1 MSVFKLGFLV
11 NYVSHAVICGFTCAA
26 SIIIAFS
33 QVKKLLGLKNIGRH
47 FYEAVVDV
55 PMNIKH
61 TRVSDLVVGLIC
73 MVVLHSLKIIK
84 QKYTDPKDFPAD
96 GGVGKVLR
104 KILWFVCTARNAFV
118 IVLVSAIAFGMDPT
132 ASGHK
137 FTMTGEIQG
146 GLPPFKIGGKLLDCR
161 MFDESQ
167 IFHPA

>member
-84 QKYTDPKDFPAD
+84 
-96 GGVGKVLR
+96 
-104 KILWFVCTARNAFV
+104 
-118 IVLVSAIAFGMDPT
+118 
-132 ASGHK
+132 
-137 FTMTGEIQG
+137 E
-146 GLPPFKIGGKLLDCR
+146 GLPAVHN
-161 MFDESQ
+161 
-167 IFHPA
+167 FHVYFYVELHLSTTEAS